1 MLLTLLALPAF
12 AQPSASLPD
21 RAPVPPPGVPQV
33 SAEARV
39 SLLTFYPRE
48 QVHTVFGHSAF
59 RVADPATGLDRVYNF
74 GTFDFDQPFFLL
86 RFIRGQL
93 DYRLSVADTDRVLA
107 FYRSQ
112 GRATV
117 EQTLALDSTAVRTMF
132 ALLETNYLPEN
143 RTYRYDFF
151 FDNCAT
157 RLVDAVDASTP
168 DTLRLGTFDDDA
180 TFRALL
186 QPYLAE
192 QGLLRLGINLG
203 LGLPTDAVATDYQ
216 RTFLPL
222 ELLDAFDRATL
233 GGRPL
238 VARTDT
244 LYWTSHAG
252 RTRTTSSWPLVLTW
266 GLFVLGGTLTVL
278 GWRRTQAVGVWSR
291 RGDALLFLVAG
302 FAGAILAFL
311 WFATEHRV
319 TGPNL
324 SLLWLWPT
332 HALVAGLLL
341 RTALPGWGR
350 AYLWAAAIAA
360 GSMALTWGLWPET
373 FPTPLW
379 PVAALL
385 ALRAARRALEP
396 QLEGEQ
402 AAQAT

>member
-1 MLLTLLALPAF
+1 
-12 AQPSASLPD
+12 
-21 RAPVPPPGVPQV
+21 
-33 SAEARV
+33 
-39 SLLTFYPRE
+39 
-48 QVHTVFGHSAF
+48 
-59 RVADPATGLDRVYNF
+59 
-74 GTFDFDQPFFLL
+74 
-86 RFIRGQL
+86 QL
-93 DYRLSVADTDRVLA
+93 DYQLSVADFDRVLA

-117 EQTLALDSTAVRTMF
+117 EQTLALDSAAVQTMF

-157 RLVDAVDASTP
+157 RLVDAVDAATP

-180 TFRALL
+180 TFRDLI
-186 QPYLAE
+186 QPYVAE
-192 QGLLRLGINLG
+192 QPLLRLGMNLG
-203 LGLPTDAVATDYQ
+203 LGLPTDDVATDYQ

-233 GGRPL
+233 GGHPL

-244 LYWTSHAG
+244 LYWTSYAE
-252 RTRTTSSWPLVLTW
+252 RTPATSRWPLWLTW
-266 GLFVLGGTLTVL
+266 GLFAIGGVLTVL
-278 GWRRTQAVGVWSR
+278 GWRRRKSVGAWGR

-302 FAGAILAFL
+302 LSGAILAFL
-311 WFATEHRV
+311 WFGTEHRV

-332 HALVAGLLL
+332 HLVVVALLL
-341 RTALPGWGR
+341 RPTLPGWGR
-350 AYLWAAAIAA
+350 VYLWAAAIAA
-360 GSMALTWGLWPET
+360 VGMAVTWGLWPET

-385 ALRAARRALEP
+385 ALRAARRAMEP
-396 QLEGEQ
+396 LVEGER
-402 AAQAT
+402 AAQGA

>member
-1 MLLTLLALPAF
+1 MLLTLLLALPAF
-12 AQPSASLPD
+12 AQTTTTPSTPTLP
-21 RAPVPPPGVPQV
+21 AGVPQV
-33 SAEARV
+33 SAQARV

-48 QVHTVFGHSAF
+48 QVHTIFGHSAL
-59 RVADPATGLDRVYNF
+59 RVTDPATGLDRVYNF
-74 GTFDFDQPFFLL
+74 GTFDFDQPFFVL

-93 DYRLSVADTDRVLA
+93 DYQLSVADFDRVLA

-157 RLVDAVDASTP
+157 RLVDAVDAATP
-168 DTLRLGTFDDDA
+168 DTLRLGTFEDDA
-180 TFRALL
+180 TFRDLIR
-186 QPYLAE
+186 PYVAE
-192 QGLLRLGINLG
+192 QPLLRLGMNLG

-233 GGRPL
+233 GGEPL

-244 LYWTSHAG
+244 LFWTSDAG
-252 RTRTTSSWPLVLTW
+252 RTPAPSNWPLVLTW
-266 GLFVLGGTLTVL
+266 ALFAVGGTLTVL
-278 GWRRTQAVGVWSR
+278 GWRRKRVVGRWGR
-291 RGDALLFLVAG
+291 RGDALLFAVAG
-302 FAGAILAFL
+302 LAGSILAFL
-311 WFATEHRV
+311 WFGTEHRV

-324 SLLWLWPT
+324 SLLWLWPL
-332 HALVAGLLL
+332 HLLMAPVLL
-341 RTALPGWGR
+341 RAALPGWGR
-350 AYLWAAAIAA
+350 VYLWAAAIAA
-360 GSMALTWGLWPET
+360 SGMALTWGFWPET
-373 FPTPLW
+373 FPAPLW

-396 QLEGEQ
+396 KEESAH
-402 AAQAT
+402 AAQVA